1 MLVIKKVLAM
11 KQEKNHL
18 YLLEFGPNIEQVL
31 EQISVQEKLE
41 KIIEEYAVA
50 SGLEVDSCDILFDY
64 IAITFY
70 LHTSAD
76 VDSVIIALKKH
87 TNDELLKQI
96 PEFKKFVMNDSL
108 WEHGYNIE
116 IL

>member
-1 MLVIKKVLAM
+1 M
-11 KQEKNHL
+11 KRSL
-18 YLLEFGPNIEQVL
+18 YLLEFGPHIEQIL

-41 KIIEEYAVA
+41 KIIHEYAIA
-50 SGLEVDSCDILFDY
+50 SGLEIDSCDILFDY

-70 LHTSAD
+70 LHTSVD
-76 VDSVIIALKKH
+76 VDVVIVALKKY

-96 PEFKKFVMNDSL
+96 PEFKKFVINDSL
-108 WEHGYNIE
+108 WEPGYNIE